1 MAQGPA
7 VEAAV
12 TPMIQIVNAEFLKC
26 YMEFRVLDA
35 MGSNVEGRRNVL
47 NSSCGHGSGDV
58 QNYSYNDGVK
68 QR

>member
-1 MAQGPA
+1 MAEGLA
-7 VEAAV
+7 EEAAV
-12 TPMIQIVNAEFLKC
+12 TPMTRIENAEFLKC
-26 YMEFRVLDA
+26 YIEFRMLDA